1 MARVTHVYGID
12 HVAKMIGESL
22 ELIEVVSWNSD
33 NIDYGEMIHVH
44 DGTEEGITTFTDR
57 GVESLQEFLADVRTW
72 DGGIRQFLIDQQ
84 CEPDVIEHIM
94 ANRARDLMPHG
105 LRRMVTLTSFG
116 FVRKSRIS
124 RRQNASRKVRNRRFC
139 LGGGFLT
146 FWSFLC
152 SFSRIGIGGYL
163 PTPFLFGFSTFSGFL
178 CFSGFCAF
186 QPSGASCRPTIRGL
200 FFRLIDLFGLLTFL
214 S

>member
-12 HVAKMIGESL
+12 HVAKMIGESR

-84 CEPDVIEHIM
+84 CEPDVIERIM

-105 LRRMVTLTSFG
+105 LRRMLTSQLAMSHEDDF
-116 FVRKSRIS
+116 
-124 RRQNASRKVRNRRFC
+124 A
-139 LGGGFLT
+139 
-146 FWSFLC
+146 
-152 SFSRIGIGGYL
+152 
-163 PTPFLFGFSTFSGFL
+163 
-178 CFSGFCAF
+178 
-186 QPSGASCRPTIRGL
+186 
-200 FFRLIDLFGLLTFL
+200 
-214 S
+214 